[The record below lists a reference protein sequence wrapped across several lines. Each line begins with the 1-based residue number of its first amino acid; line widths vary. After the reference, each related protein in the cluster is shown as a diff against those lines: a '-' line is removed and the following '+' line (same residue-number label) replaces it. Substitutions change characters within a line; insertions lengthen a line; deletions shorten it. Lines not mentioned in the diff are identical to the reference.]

1 MRTRGKGVVR
11 PALVGV
17 MLGLLLGAMVVPA
30 ITVKSQGNFRVRVLN
45 AVPDSTGVDVWI
57 DDVQLMANGQYK
69 SITTYTVRQE
79 GNYAI
84 SVFQPGK
91 QTTVGAYV
99 YKQAF
104 FFHAPKDYTII
115 VLGRQADNSV
125 AASVEIDRNAQDGT
139 ANARVRF
146 GNYIPGTGVLTLATA
161 VTNTVLGNA
170 RFGET
175 DEYATIPAG
184 TYTLTLNNG
193 NTLVMKMDN
202 VPLGP
207 DTSVSVWALGI
218 NGGTPAPMLLI
229 TTDVGTAP
237 APATTST
244 GTTAAPTAPLTATP
258 IPPTP
263 TPTSMASAALKQA
276 LNPVPSSAATSD
288 KVFYAATGHTLGGP
302 FKTYWEQNGGLS
314 RFGYPVTEEFQD
326 VSLTDGKTYTTQWFE
341 RARFE
346 YHPENKGTQYE
357 VLTGLLG
364 NEMLKL
370 MGVK

>member
-1 MRTRGKGVVR
+1 MQIRGKGMMR
-11 PALVGV
+11 PALVA
-17 MLGLLLGAMVVPA
+17 LALALLLVALVVPA
-30 ITVKSQGNFRVRVLN
+30 ITVRSQGNFRVRVLN

-57 DDVQLMANGQYK
+57 DDVQLTTNGQYK
-69 SITTYTVRQE
+69 SMTGYTTRQE
-79 GNYAI
+79 GNYAM

-91 QTTVGAYV
+91 QTPGSAYV
-99 YKQAF
+99 HKQGF

-125 AASVEIDRNAQDGT
+125 AASVEIDRNAQDGST
-139 ANARVRF
+139 SSRVRL
-146 GNYIPGTGVLTLATA
+146 GNYIPGSGVLTLATGG
-161 VTNTVLGNA
+161 TNIVLGNA

-175 DEYATIPAG
+175 DEYATVAAG

-218 NGGTPAPMLLI
+218 SGGTPAPLLLV

-237 APATTST
+237 AQAASTTSA
-244 GTTAAPTAPLTATP
+244 TAAPSATP
-258 IPPTP
+258 IRPTP
-263 TPTSMASAALKQA
+263 TPTSVASSALKQA
-276 LNPVPSSAATSD
+276 LAPVPSSAATGD
-288 KVFYAATGHTLGGP
+288 KVFYAETGHTLGGP
-302 FKTYWEQNGGLS
+302 FKTYWEQNGGLA
-314 RFGYPVTEEFQD
+314 RFGYPVTEEYQD
-326 VSLTDGKTYTTQWFE
+326 VSLTDGKTWTTQWFE

-364 NEMLKL
+364 NEMLRL
-370 MGVK
+370 MGMK

>member
-1 MRTRGKGVVR
+1 MQRGANGVVR
-11 PALVGV
+11 PAIVGAVLAVLLV
-17 MLGLLLGAMVVPA
+17 AIIVPA
-30 ITVKSQGNFRVRVLN
+30 ITVRSQGNFRVRVLN

-57 DDVQLMANGQYK
+57 DDVQLTTNAQYK
-69 SITTYTVRQE
+69 SITTYTTRQE
-79 GNYAI
+79 GNYAL
-84 SVFQPGK
+84 SVFPPGK
-91 QTTVGAYV
+91 QSSTGAYV

-115 VLGRQADNSV
+115 ILGRQADNSV
-125 AASVEIDRNAQDGT
+125 AASIEIDRNAQDGG

-146 GNYIPGTGVLTLATA
+146 GNYIPGTNVLTLATA
-161 VTNTVLGNA
+161 GTNTVLGNA

-175 DEYATIPAG
+175 DEYAAIAAG
-184 TYTLTLNNG
+184 TYALTLNNG
-193 NTLVMKMDN
+193 NTLIMKMDG
-202 VPLGP
+202 VALGP

-218 NGGTPAPMLLI
+218 NGGTPAPMLLV

-237 APATTST
+237 AQTSA
-244 GTTAAPTAPLTATP
+244 GTTASATTPATP
-258 IPPTP
+258 LPPTP
-263 TPTSMASAALKQA
+263 TPTTTSMASAALKQA
-276 LNPVPSSAATSD
+276 LAPVPSSAATGD
-288 KVFYAATGHTLGGP
+288 KVFYAATGHTLGGT
-302 FKTYWEQNGGLS
+302 FKTYWEQNGGLF
-314 RFGYPVTEEFQD
+314 RFGYPVTEEYQD

-364 NEMLKL
+364 NEMLKM

>member
-1 MRTRGKGVVR
+1 MR
-11 PALVGV
+11 PAFVGM
-17 MLGLLLGAMVVPA
+17 MLALLLVAMVVPA

-57 DDVQLMANGQYK
+57 DDVQLTTNGQFK
-69 SITTYTVRQE
+69 SVTTYMTRQE

-91 QTTVGAYV
+91 QTRSGAYV
-99 YKQAF
+99 YKQGF

-115 VLGRQADNSV
+115 ILGRQADNSV
-125 AASVEIDRNAQDGT
+125 AASVEIDRNALDGS

-146 GNYIPGTGVLTLATA
+146 GNYIPGTNVLTLATA
-161 VTNTVLGNA
+161 VTNNVLGNA

-175 DEYATIPAG
+175 DEYATLAGG

-193 NTLVMKMDN
+193 NTLLMKMDN
-202 VPLGP
+202 VSLGP

-218 NGGTPAPMLLI
+218 NGGTPAPMLLV
-229 TTDVGTAP
+229 TTDIGTAP
-237 APATTST
+237 AQASSAPAAASV
-244 GTTAAPTAPLTATP
+244 TASATA

-263 TPTSMASAALKQA
+263 PPPATAASAALKLSLA
-276 LNPVPSSAATSD
+276 PVPSSAATGD

-302 FKTYWEQNGGLS
+302 FKAYWEQNGGLF
-314 RFGYPVTEEFQD
+314 RFGYPVTEEFQNI
-326 VSLTDGKTYTTQWFE
+326 SLTDGKTYTTQWFE

-364 NEMLKL
+364 NEMLKM